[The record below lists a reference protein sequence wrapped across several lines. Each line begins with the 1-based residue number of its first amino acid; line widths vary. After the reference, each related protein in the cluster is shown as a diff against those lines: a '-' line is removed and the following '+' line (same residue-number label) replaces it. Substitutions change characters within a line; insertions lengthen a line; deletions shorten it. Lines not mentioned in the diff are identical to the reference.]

1 MNVLNK
7 ITIKNRIFLSFTATV
22 ILFVI
27 FGAVSMKE
35 MDVLGGLTS
44 TLYDHP
50 LRVSNAALKASM
62 GVIKMHRSMKDVA
75 MSQTELEIDLAIQ
88 TVQSEE
94 QKVYEELDIVKAQ
107 ILGEEGKTLVQESLE
122 MFSGWKPIRLEVMQF
137 VLQGDSDAAGRIT
150 RGKGA
155 DYVARL
161 ERKML
166 ELTSYA
172 RNKADGFMQDV
183 EGVESRI
190 LRDTV
195 VFILVVILLSIFI
208 GYFMTSSIL
217 SNVSSLKDTMSTMT
231 TTGELVKAELIG
243 NNEITEMS
251 QHFNGLIERLK
262 SQFWLRD
269 GQNTLNNEL
278 SGELTYDELLIRS
291 INFVARYVDAC
302 AGALYSYDEKNAVC
316 ELKSSFAFIERKYL
330 SNAFTLGEGIVGQV
344 AVEKKPILLKN
355 ISSQEAVG
363 QTGTLSEPPKSI
375 YAIPLV
381 YENTLFGVLEIASFE
396 AIDEI
401 KREFLDSAANTT
413 TLALY
418 TASQSRQIKELL
430 ETTQAANETLQAQ
443 TEELQA
449 QTEELRTMNEEFQQ
463 QSEELKKQNVE
474 LEVQRQ
480 QVEEADRLKSEFL
493 SNMSHEL
500 RTPLNSVMTLS
511 HVLILQ
517 AGEKL
522 SEEEINYLTI
532 IERNGKQLLNLI
544 NDILDLSKIESGR
557 MEVSLKDFSIR
568 AMIDVVVE
576 SLEPV
581 AEEKGIELIRK
592 IPGDLP
598 RIEGDESRVHQVLQN
613 IIGNGVKFTNQGR
626 VSVSASSDA
635 HKVYINVQDTGIG
648 IAEQDVPYIFDE
660 FRQVDGS
667 LSRRFEGTGLGLT
680 IAYKAVKMLGGD
692 IAVESLSGK
701 GTTFTITLPRQWQG
715 SADVYESLTTGLPV
729 ETIRAWQQTV
739 LVVDDDPNTVAMI
752 SEYLAGE
759 GYNPITAASGR
770 EALKMTE
777 TRHPFAIILDVI
789 MPDMDGWE
797 TLRRL
802 KKNPATAGIPV
813 LIVSVSEDRET
824 GFALGAVGCITKP
837 CTRDAL
843 LAEIHKI
850 GRPEPHSIMVKEKIV
865 GKDSRILLVEDNEPA
880 IIQVRGAL
888 ESEGFIVD
896 VARNGENAIEY
907 VKRTIPDGVILD
919 LMMPGVDGFEV
930 LENIRSTEATAKIP
944 ILILTAKDLTKD
956 DLHRLTADNIQQL
969 IQKGSVD
976 RECLVLKTRIMLG
989 SAPKEGAGKKG
1000 SGRHDTPE
1008 PTPHPSQDGNLSVL
1022 PRKNLPLK
1030 EKQGAPVILVVED
1043 NPDNLVTIK
1052 AVLQGRY
1059 DMREAT
1065 DGEAGLHIALAELPD
1080 LILLD
1085 MSLPKMDGFE
1095 VVKKIKADERACN
1108 IPVVALTARAM
1119 KGDREKILSA
1129 GCDDY
1134 ISKPVDPETM
1144 VKKIDAWMGKR

>member
-430 ETTQAANETLQAQ
+430 ETTQAANETPQAQ
-443 TEELQA
+443 TEEFQA
-449 QTEELRTMNEEFQQ
+449 QTE
-463 QSEELKKQNVE
+463 
-474 LEVQRQ
+474 
-480 QVEEADRLKSEFL
+480 A
-493 SNMSHEL
+493 
-500 RTPLNSVMTLS
+500 
-511 HVLILQ
+511 
-517 AGEKL
+517 
-522 SEEEINYLTI
+522 
-532 IERNGKQLLNLI
+532 
-544 NDILDLSKIESGR
+544 
-557 MEVSLKDFSIR
+557 
-568 AMIDVVVE
+568 
-576 SLEPV
+576 
-581 AEEKGIELIRK
+581 
-592 IPGDLP
+592 
-598 RIEGDESRVHQVLQN
+598 
-613 IIGNGVKFTNQGR
+613 
-626 VSVSASSDA
+626 
-635 HKVYINVQDTGIG
+635 
-648 IAEQDVPYIFDE
+648 
-660 FRQVDGS
+660 
-667 LSRRFEGTGLGLT
+667 
-680 IAYKAVKMLGGD
+680 
-692 IAVESLSGK
+692 
-701 GTTFTITLPRQWQG
+701 
-715 SADVYESLTTGLPV
+715 
-729 ETIRAWQQTV
+729 
-739 LVVDDDPNTVAMI
+739 
-752 SEYLAGE
+752 
-759 GYNPITAASGR
+759 
-770 EALKMTE
+770 
-777 TRHPFAIILDVI
+777 
-789 MPDMDGWE
+789 
-797 TLRRL
+797 
-802 KKNPATAGIPV
+802 
-813 LIVSVSEDRET
+813 
-824 GFALGAVGCITKP
+824 
-837 CTRDAL
+837 
-843 LAEIHKI
+843 
-850 GRPEPHSIMVKEKIV
+850 
-865 GKDSRILLVEDNEPA
+865 
-880 IIQVRGAL
+880 
-888 ESEGFIVD
+888 
-896 VARNGENAIEY
+896 
-907 VKRTIPDGVILD
+907 
-919 LMMPGVDGFEV
+919 
-930 LENIRSTEATAKIP
+930 
-944 ILILTAKDLTKD
+944 
-956 DLHRLTADNIQQL
+956 
-969 IQKGSVD
+969 
-976 RECLVLKTRIMLG
+976 
-989 SAPKEGAGKKG
+989 
-1000 SGRHDTPE
+1000 
-1008 PTPHPSQDGNLSVL
+1008 
-1022 PRKNLPLK
+1022 
-1030 EKQGAPVILVVED
+1030 
-1043 NPDNLVTIK
+1043 
-1052 AVLQGRY
+1052 
-1059 DMREAT
+1059 
-1065 DGEAGLHIALAELPD
+1065 
-1080 LILLD
+1080 
-1085 MSLPKMDGFE
+1085 
-1095 VVKKIKADERACN
+1095 
-1108 IPVVALTARAM
+1108 
-1119 KGDREKILSA
+1119 
-1129 GCDDY
+1129 
-1134 ISKPVDPETM
+1134 
-1144 VKKIDAWMGKR
+1144 